1 MHPGKTEL
9 ILFGSKSKLKKI
21 KQFKVNCEGFVT
33 EASTCVKYL
42 GLDLD
47 QTLSG
52 EATVNTIVNKVN
64 SRVKFLY
71 RQAKY
76 LDTKTKLTIAS
87 ALILSHFDYSIAS
100 WYCGLTKSLQ
110 HKLQAAQNRVIRF
123 ILDYSPRTHISRND
137 FRITR
142 LLNVEDR
149 AKQIRLNHM
158 YNIFHNI
165 CPPYM
170 QHLFIR
176 VNTMYRYSTCGNL
189 YNKLLCT
196 KG

>member
-1 MHPGKTEL
+1 MQNVKYNLSECYSWLIDNKLSMHPGKTEL

-100 WYCGLTKSLQ
+100 FMVLWS
-110 HKLQAAQNRVIRF
+110 N
-123 ILDYSPRTHISRND
+123 
-137 FRITR
+137 
-142 LLNVEDR
+142 
-149 AKQIRLNHM
+149 
-158 YNIFHNI
+158 
-165 CPPYM
+165 
-170 QHLFIR
+170 
-176 VNTMYRYSTCGNL
+176 
-189 YNKLLCT
+189 
-196 KG
+196 